1 MLYGR
6 SLLFRAVVPNRF
18 GTGDQFC
25 GRQFF
30 YKQGGSDGFRMIH
43 AHHIHCALD
52 IWSNAAADLTGSPG
66 PHPEGWG
73 P

>member
-1 MLYGR
+1 MSKIQWSPTFLAPGAYSMEDNFPWAG
-6 SLLFRAVVPNRF
+6 V
-18 GTGDQFC
+18 
-25 GRQFF
+25 
-30 YKQGGSDGFRMIH
+30 GGDGFRMIH